1 MKLEPFGVEDWM
13 NIYETQCEV
22 NIAESC
28 VEALTTEELLGFS
41 EDKQA
46 AISDILKMKLTYG
59 DIFGSEAL
67 REEIAKLYTSITP
80 EQITIEHGG
89 IGANHLVLETLIEP
103 GDHIVSVLPNYQ
115 QHYSLP
121 KSYGAVVDFLPLIPE
136 NNYLPDFDAL
146 EALLTHDTKLIAIN
160 NPNNPTG
167 ALMDEEQLLQL
178 VELARKY
185 DAYILSDEVYRGLTL
200 TGENFTPSISDL
212 YEKGISTSSMS
223 KTFSLPGLRIGW
235 IISPVEMI
243 PELNNHRDYSTISC
257 GMIDDYL
264 ATLALKHKDKILNRN
279 LTIVRKNS
287 QYLADW
293 VAKEPHI
300 TYIQPQSGPIALLH
314 YDMSIKST
322 ELCRRLQNETG
333 VFLVPGSVMGCEGG
347 LRIGYA
353 NDLSVLKEGLS
364 RFSRFLKTFD

>member
-1 MKLEPFGVEDWM
+1 MKLERFGVEDWM
-13 NIYETQCEV
+13 NIYETQCEI

-28 VEALTTEELLGFS
+28 VEALTTEELLDLAGNKT
-41 EDKQA
+41 E
-46 AISDILKMKLTYG
+46 AIETILKMKLTYG
-59 DIFGSEAL
+59 DIFGSKAL
-67 REEIAKLYTSITP
+67 RNEIAKLYTNVQA

-103 GDHIVSVLPNYQ
+103 GDHIVSVMPNYQ

-121 KSYGAVVDFLPLIPE
+121 QSYGAIVDFLPLTPE
-136 NNYLPDFDAL
+136 QNYAPDLVAL
-146 EALLTHDTKLIAIN
+146 EHLLTPTTKLIAIN

-167 ALMDEEQLLQL
+167 ALMDETQLQELIT
-178 VELARKY
+178 LARKY
-185 DAYILSDEVYRGLTL
+185 DAYILADEVYRGLTL
-200 TGENFTPSISDL
+200 TGANFTPSISDL

-235 IISPVEMI
+235 IISPLALV

-264 ATLALKHKDKILNRN
+264 ATLALLNKDKIIARN
-279 LTIVRKNS
+279 LAIVTKNS

-293 VAKEPHI
+293 VAHEPHI
-300 TYIQPQSGPIALLH
+300 TYVQPKSGPIALLH
-314 YDMSIKST
+314 YDMPIAST
-322 ELCRRLQNETG
+322 TLCRQLQTETG

-353 NDLSVLKEGLS
+353 NDFTVLQEGLA
-364 RFSRFLKTFD
+364 RFSRFLRQFD